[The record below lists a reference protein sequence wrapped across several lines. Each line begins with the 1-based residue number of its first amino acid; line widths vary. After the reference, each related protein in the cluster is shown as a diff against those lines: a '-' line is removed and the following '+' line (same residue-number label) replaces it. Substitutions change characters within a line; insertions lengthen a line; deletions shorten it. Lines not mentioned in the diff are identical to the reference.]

1 MYKLLISRRLAIY
14 LLTAVLLALT
24 ASALIPNN
32 FTLSAAKWLE
42 LERKSPV
49 LFWIYAHL
57 STPFLVRNPFFQL
70 ISFLL
75 CLSTLACTADRIV
88 KWGKSKCMEF
98 EKEKAFSFSVTQISV
113 HCPDEVRSMV
123 ENFLSKGRWEISR
136 ENNTD
141 LTVISGQ
148 KGMSGFWGSVAF
160 HAGLV
165 CCFLAG
171 PVTVLTGFSGELT
184 ATEDVVLPL
193 RGAIVAHQVNNDAKL
208 PEAQVQINQLRG
220 EYFQGQ
226 YRYDY
231 GGELVLSDRLGDHR
245 IPFAVN
251 KPASY
256 HGYQFSLNEYGD
268 APRLVLERD
277 GKTLFDYY
285 LNLKHPGEGDYF
297 ELEPGVRAMVIFFP
311 DFFRQGD
318 KIGSRSRRSDNP
330 VTLVRIFR
338 GDREVFK
345 GLFKPGDEEIWEGSR
360 IRVPDY
366 RHWVTLNVTKEQGI
380 LLVMLGFLLGSAGL
394 LVRFL
399 SNERRIEFELF
410 PMGEQTGFKVRGYCR
425 YYPAFL
431 EKEVLEIAQKLE
443 EGQVPV
449 ARP

>member
-1 MYKLLISRRLAIY
+1 MYKLLISRRFAICLLA
-14 LLTAVLLALT
+14 AVLLVLI

-32 FTLSAAKWLE
+32 FTLSAEKWFE
-42 LERKSPV
+42 LERKSPD

-57 STPFLVRNPFFQL
+57 STPFLVRNPFFQF

-75 CLSTLACTADRIV
+75 CLSTVACTADRVV
-88 KWGKSKCMEF
+88 KWGKSKSLEF
-98 EKEKAFSFSVTQISV
+98 EKEKAFSFSVAQRSV
-113 HCPDEVRSMV
+113 HGLDEVRGVV
-123 ENFLSKGRWEISR
+123 ESFLSKGRWEISR
-136 ENNTD
+136 EKNTD
-141 LTVISGQ
+141 LMVISGQ

-171 PVTVLTGFSGELT
+171 PVTTLTGFSGELT
-184 ATEDVVLPL
+184 VTEDVSLPL
-193 RGAIVAHQVNNDAKL
+193 KAGIVAHKGYDAAII
-208 PEAQVQINQLRG
+208 PEAQVQVNHLRG

-226 YRYDY
+226 YRYDF
-231 GGELVLSDRLGDHR
+231 GGELALTDNLGSHH

-251 KPASY
+251 TPASY
-256 HGYQFSLNEYGD
+256 RGYQFSLNEYGN

-277 GKTLFDYY
+277 GGTLFDYY
-285 LNLKHPGEGDYF
+285 LNLKHPEGGDYF
-297 ELEPGVRAMVIFFP
+297 ELEPGVRALVMFFP

-318 KIGSRSRRSDNP
+318 KIGSRSRRPNNP

-345 GLFKPGDEEIWEGSR
+345 GLFKPGDEEIWEGNR

-366 RHWVTLNVTKEQGI
+366 RHWVTLNVTKEQGV
-380 LLVMLGFLLGSAGL
+380 LLLMLGSLLGGAGL
-394 LVRFL
+394 LARFL
-399 SNERRIEFELF
+399 SNERRIDFEIF
-410 PMGEQTGFKVRGYCR
+410 PMGEETGFKVWGYSR

-431 EKEVLEIAQKLE
+431 EKEVLEIAQKIK

-449 ARP
+449 VRP